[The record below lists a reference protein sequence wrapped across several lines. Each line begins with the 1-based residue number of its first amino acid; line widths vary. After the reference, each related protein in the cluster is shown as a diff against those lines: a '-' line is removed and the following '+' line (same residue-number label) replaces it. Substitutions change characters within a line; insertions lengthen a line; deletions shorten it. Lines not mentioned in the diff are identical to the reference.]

1 METVLSIGLGLG
13 LSAACGFR
21 VFVPLLVIG
30 IAAATGQVTLAGGFE
45 WLGSVAALIILSVAT
60 VAEIAAY
67 YVPWVDNLLDTVA
80 SPVAVLAGVVVT
92 ASLMTDVNPAFQWT
106 TAVIGGGGVAGLGQ
120 LTTVTLRAAS
130 SAMTAGF
137 GNPFLASAELGAAVG
152 LSLLTLMLP
161 LVGLLAVA
169 VLAVV
174 LAVLLNRRHAS
185 RATKGSLTA
194 A

>member
-21 VFVPLLVIG
+21 VFVPLLALG

-67 YVPWVDNLLDTVA
+67 YVPWVDNLLDTLA

-92 ASLMTDVNPAFQWT
+92 ASLMTDVNPAFQWS